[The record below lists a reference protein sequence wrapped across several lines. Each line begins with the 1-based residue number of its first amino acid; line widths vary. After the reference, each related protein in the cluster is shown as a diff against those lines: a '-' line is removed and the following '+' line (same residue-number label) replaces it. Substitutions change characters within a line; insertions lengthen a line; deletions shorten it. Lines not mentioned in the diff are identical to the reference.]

1 MKDQQLRSTVSWK
14 LGMKMI
20 RLRQAPNPK
29 ALSPSERVACLPN
42 IPFSFLVWH
51 LNDLFDTKPQF
62 IVDIRW
68 FVTSAK
74 NPSHSKP
81 TMQSTASCG
90 EILHPPVPQ
99 AKPKTKVPATVRS
112 TIQRQRPKRKK
123 RKKRI
128 RRQVCHL
135 WGCSMIFCGNH
146 VWSDAWGWVCLHE
159 FNTPQW
165 RHQVPN
171 AFSLQEKAPKKNV
184 PKKADENQKKAK
196 KAKS

>member
-112 TIQRQRPKRKK
+112 AIQRQRPKRKK

-135 WGCSMIFCGNH
+135 WGCSMCGLMLGDGSAFMSSTPHNGVTKCQMHFRCRRRHPKRMCRRKLMRTKKKQRRQNH
-146 VWSDAWGWVCLHE
+146 
-159 FNTPQW
+159 N
-165 RHQVPN
+165 
-171 AFSLQEKAPKKNV
+171 
-184 PKKADENQKKAK
+184 
-196 KAKS
+196 